1 MPSLI
6 FNRSATSAGIGG
18 LGSVR
23 SFVSTLTLVDEAD
36 VTLRELEGLVLLS
49 FGVSLQPDK
58 PRKVRNTMNRQT
70 FFMIFLLQEND
81 HETK

>member
-1 MPSLI
+1 MPPSLI

-23 SFVSTLTLVDEAD
+23 SFVFTLTVVDEEG
-36 VTLRELEGLVLLS
+36 VTLRELKVLVLLS

-58 PRKVRNTMNRQT
+58 PSKVRSTRN
-70 FFMIFLLQEND
+70 
-81 HETK
+81 K

>member
-1 MPSLI
+1 MPFRLPFFI

-23 SFVSTLTLVDEAD
+23 SLVSTLTVVDKEG

-49 FGVSLQPDK
+49 FGVSVQPDK
-58 PRKVRNTMNRQT
+58 QREVRNTMNR
-70 FFMIFLLQEND
+70 
-81 HETK
+81 